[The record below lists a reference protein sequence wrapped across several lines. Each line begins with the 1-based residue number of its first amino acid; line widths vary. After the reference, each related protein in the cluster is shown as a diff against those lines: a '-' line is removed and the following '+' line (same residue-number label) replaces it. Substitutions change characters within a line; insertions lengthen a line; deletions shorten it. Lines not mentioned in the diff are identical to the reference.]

1 MFALLLSELRFYS
14 LPPIVNYVLG
24 KKHCVHKIVNV
35 LNCRVKQN
43 QNYYHKTIYLQL
55 KQIFPRS
62 F

>member
-24 KKHCVHKIVNV
+24 KKHCVHKIVDV

-55 KQIFPRS
+55 K
-62 F
+62 